1 MDDWKSNS
9 RINLQKQVK
18 LTQEHI
24 RILIKHAKESSPHE
38 SCALLFGN
46 IEDDCFDV
54 KQVFLT
60 RNIDDSPVNF
70 TISNEELLKGYQEAE
85 KRKMDVIAIFHSH
98 PDSDA
103 HPSITDK
110 KYMQTNPVPWLI
122 FSNKSE
128 ELKAYILDDEVMS
141 LTLNIT

>member
-1 MDDWKSNS
+1 M
-9 RINLQKQVK
+9 QKQVK
-18 LTQEHI
+18 LSKDHI
-24 RILIKHAKESSPHE
+24 DILIKHANESSPHE
-38 SCALLFGN
+38 SCALLFGK

-54 KQVFLT
+54 KEIFLT
-60 RNIDDSPVNF
+60 RNIDDSPINF

>member
-1 MDDWKSNS
+1 M
-9 RINLQKQVK
+9 QKQVK
-18 LTQEHI
+18 LTHDHFET
-24 RILIKHAKESSPHE
+24 LIKHANEASPHE

-85 KRKMDVIAIFHSH
+85 KRKMDVVAIFHSH

-103 HPSITDK
+103 HPSEIDK
-110 KYMQTNPVPWLI
+110 KYMHTNPVPWLI

-128 ELKAYILDDEVMS
+128 ELKAYMLNDKIIS